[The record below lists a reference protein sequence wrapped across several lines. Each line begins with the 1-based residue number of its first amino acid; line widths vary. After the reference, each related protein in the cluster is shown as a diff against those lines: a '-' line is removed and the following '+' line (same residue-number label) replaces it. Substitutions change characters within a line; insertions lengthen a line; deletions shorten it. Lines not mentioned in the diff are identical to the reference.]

1 VIVVGSGVQA
11 FLVKMIF
18 LDELAC
24 RLPVFLRKGE
34 RSQNRHIQML
44 DFIEVWT

>member
-24 RLPVFLRKGE
+24 RLPVFLRREEEAKTG
-34 RSQNRHIQML
+34 L
-44 DFIEVWT
+44 GG